1 MTQTVAP
8 TPAAAGTALPATA
21 PSPSPFRRRRIRQ
34 GLGLGHA
41 ASGVLAWVYAAMLVV
56 PFYYF
61 IVSSFKSNDEIF
73 ADPLGLPSSW
83 SLDNFT
89 TAIDSAD
96 LDLAIV
102 NSVLVTGG
110 GLLLTLFL
118 AVPASFALA
127 RTTGRAGRV
136 MERLFAM
143 GFLIPTFAALFP
155 TFLLAATLGL
165 FHTRT
170 FLIFLLPATA
180 MPLSV
185 VILTQFMRTI
195 PRELEEAAS
204 MDGAT
209 PLTVLRHVYL
219 PICVPGIATVVLLNF
234 LSFWNE
240 YLFSLIIIGP
250 DPAQRT
256 IQVALPTLR
265 LDTGTDYGVLMA
277 ATLVT
282 LLPVYLV
289 YTLLQRQ
296 MQRALLSGAVKG

>member
-1 MTQTVAP
+1 MTQTIEPLASARATGSQGRP
-8 TPAAAGTALPATA
+8 GPKAGG
-21 PSPSPFRRRRIRQ
+21 SDGRRQRAGI
-34 GLGLGHA
+34 GHA
-41 ASGVLAWVYAAMLVV
+41 LTGVLAWLYAAVLVV

-61 IVSSFKSNDEIF
+61 VVSSFKDNDEIF
-73 ADPLGLPSSW
+73 SDPLGLPSSW
-83 SLDNFT
+83 SLDRFA
-89 TAIDSAD
+89 TAITSAD
-96 LDLAIV
+96 LDRAMV

-110 GLLLTLFL
+110 ALVLTLLL

-127 RTTGRAGRV
+127 RTTGRAGLV
-136 MERLFAM
+136 MERLFAL
-143 GFLIPTFAALFP
+143 GFLIPTFAALLP
-155 TFLLAATLGL
+155 TFLLAASLGL

-170 FLIFLLPATA
+170 FLVLLLPATA

-195 PRELEEAAS
+195 PRELSEAAEL
-204 MDGAT
+204 DGASA
-209 PLTVLRHVYL
+209 LTVLRHVYL
-219 PICVPGIATVVLLNF
+219 PICIPGIATVVLLNF

-240 YLFSLIIIGP
+240 YLYSLIIIGP

-277 ATLVT
+277 GTLVT

-289 YTLLQRQ
+289 YTVMQRQ
-296 MQRALLSGAVKG
+296 MQKALLSGAVKG